1 MKLIWLI
8 RETISLTWRS
18 CLASSAL
25 ARLLKVTKP
34 TGWKQKMKR
43 EKWRERVINNLI
55 FVLRFPKILR
65 PETFKLSQKLLLRNL
80 PRKFYRFCSWLSVAS
95 LRNPKKSKK
104 SSKFSRWIWVRNCRV
119 RRERASPSA
128 EEAGSIASKRK
139 VRTHKK
145 CPAQTFSLKFFFVEN
160 EFDLL
165 IACGSWRS
173 KARTLSIELQIVKH
187 HNPSH
192 SPYTLWKVDKALWV
206 SRPSAGH
213 WQIKFAPE
221 EREIVR
227 KVRIMKVIEWFWFT
241 KVIKITKSKIWIYV
255 DHRFYRQFCKE
266 TTRSTQVNWPSHD
279 FH

>member
-1 MKLIWLI
+1 MNLGQKLQSAK
-8 RETISLTWRS
+8 REQ
-18 CLASSAL
+18 AL
-25 ARLLKVTKP
+25 ALKRLAPLLQSERFEHTKSVQLKLFH
-34 TGWKQKMKR
+34 WS
-43 EKWRERVINNLI
+43 
-55 FVLRFPKILR
+55 FFCPK
-65 PETFKLSQKLLLRNL
+65 
-80 PRKFYRFCSWLSVAS
+80 
-95 LRNPKKSKK
+95 
-104 SSKFSRWIWVRNCRV
+104 
-119 RRERASPSA
+119 
-128 EEAGSIASKRK
+128 
-139 VRTHKK
+139 
-145 CPAQTFSLKFFFVEN
+145 
-160 EFDLL
+160 FDLL

-255 DHRFYRQFCKE
+255 DHRFYRRFCKE